1 MNGCDTHCPNSLSRR
16 GDKVFIVKK
25 RKFYLKKLRQL
36 VDVTHLQDTPEGG
49 DLFLGGCVCIG
60 LVRKAR
66 AWETQIRLLHA
77 APGSAICR
85 TGLLPVTSKGME
97 KVDFLL
103 YYGLAVILPG

>member
-36 VDVTHLQDTPEGG
+36 VDVTDLQDTPGGG
-49 DLFLGGCVCIG
+49 DLFLGGWGCIG

-66 AWETQIRLLHA
+66 AGETQIRLLHA

>member
-1 MNGCDTHCPNSLSRR
+1 M
-16 GDKVFIVKK
+16 
-25 RKFYLKKLRQL
+25 
-36 VDVTHLQDTPEGG
+36 DVTHLQDTPEGG